1 MIELGEN
8 EFLAIKISQPFGD
21 FYNVKLNAD
30 FLLKRSF
37 SKTADFYGEDISGA
51 QRSIRKGRLNEIS
64 DFIDSDEASFP
75 NSIIVAANYDENDL
89 RVNEDISWSTTLI
102 DESLSLYKI
111 KIPSD
116 EKVCSI
122 VDGQHRLFAFEQS
135 KNKNMEL
142 SCCIYLDLIPSL
154 QASVFA
160 TINFNQKPVDK
171 SLAYNLFGYQ
181 LDNLESK
188 HWSPDLLAV
197 NLCRYFA
204 ETEGS
209 FFYSHINYRLNTRN
223 VKKGYWVI
231 STASFVDGVIS
242 LISKNPKEDRYTIN
256 KKELFTL
263 AGRKSLSPEP
273 EFSLRNFYIEGNDEA
288 ISQVIDAFF
297 NAVKDVFLINDD
309 SKNVLVKTIGIKALF
324 SLLNEI
330 LLRNEVNKKLLA
342 SFTEMLTKAT
352 TINFDNTDFYSS
364 STKGQTRLLN
374 CLKHKVLDVP
384 LEELE
389 SIQRGFVL
397 AEYKA
402 ELNVD

>member
-1 MIELGEN
+1 MINLEKD
-8 EFLAIKISQPFGD
+8 EFLAIKVSQPFGD
-21 FYNVKLNAD
+21 FYNVKLSAD
-30 FLLKRSF
+30 FLLQRSF
-37 SKTADFYGEDISGA
+37 SKTADFYGEDISGG
-51 QRSIRKGRLNEIS
+51 QRAIRKARLNEIS

-75 NSIIVAANYDENDL
+75 NSIIVAANYDEDDI
-89 RVNEDISWSTTLI
+89 RVSEDISWTVTVI
-102 DESLSLYKI
+102 DEKLSLYKI
-111 KIPSD
+111 RIPSD
-116 EKVCSI
+116 DKVCSI

-135 KNKNMEL
+135 RSKKIEL
-142 SCCIYLDLIPSL
+142 SCSIYLDLIPSL

-209 FFYSHINYRLNTRN
+209 FFYSHINYRLKTRN
-223 VKKGYWVI
+223 VKQGDWVI

-242 LISKNPKEDRYTIN
+242 LISKKPKEDRYSIN
-256 KKELFTL
+256 KKELLTL
-263 AGRKSLSPEP
+263 AGRKSLSPDTD
-273 EFSLRNFYIEGNDEA
+273 FSLRNLYIEGNDEA
-288 ISQVIDAFF
+288 ISQVIGAFF
-297 NAVKDVFLINDD
+297 NAVQIVFSINDD

-330 LLRNEVNKKLLA
+330 LLINEVNKRLLA
-342 SFTEMLTKAT
+342 SFPEMLAKAT

-374 CLKHKVLDVP
+374 CLKHKVLGVS

-397 AEYKA
+397 AEYKE
-402 ELNVD
+402 ELNVS